1 MYLCIMQQI
10 SWWRACESFK
20 CNVADSDN
28 IFECWFRWYCSEYVL
43 WTWYR
48 CQYRNNGE
56 FLTTKQTNKI
66 QKKNIYQKKKNTTTK
81 QKFVQLH
88 THQTWKLKKKVMIT
102 NQKKSKKKFQIRTY
116 PKIISEPNRPLPEIH
131 MYIITLPA

>member
-1 MYLCIMQQI
+1 MKRKKTEIDIKIARWFMEQI
-10 SWWRACESFK
+10 SWWRTCESFE

-56 FLTTKQTNKI
+56 FLTTKY
-66 QKKNIYQKKKNTTTK
+66 YQ
-81 QKFVQLH
+81 QLH
-88 THQTWKLKKKVMIT
+88 TT
-102 NQKKSKKKFQIRTY
+102 
-116 PKIISEPNRPLPEIH
+116 
-131 MYIITLPA
+131 